1 MQKVTITN
9 TSGAAKSLTAF
20 SFAEFC
26 LWNAQDDQTNYQHNL
41 SMGEVEIE
49 ADAPDGAAIYHKTE
63 YRESR
68 NHYAV
73 YGVNDW
79 KSLVFMGCLYAGALL
94 IWVIAAITRR
104 RQGMPLEAVAK
115 EIPVE

>member
-1 MQKVTITN
+1 MIMPWRTKGIWASSALPKIKVAGIPVM
-9 TSGAAKSLTAF
+9 SIVAGAYSAF
-20 SFAEFC
+20 LIFNLV
-26 LWNAQDDQTNYQHNL
+26 LWLKD
-41 SMGEVEIE
+41 
-49 ADAPDGAAIYHKTE
+49 
-63 YRESR
+63 
-68 NHYAV
+68 AV

-79 KSLVFMGCLYAGALL
+79 KSLVFMGCLYAGAFV